1 MKVKYLTLSA
11 LFIALGIV
19 MPFITGQIPQFGSM
33 LLPMHLPILIAG
45 FMLPWQYATLIG
57 FIVPLLRSALFSM
70 PPMFPSAFAM
80 AFELA
85 TYALVISIVYRLFN
99 QHNLLNTYIT
109 LIAGMIAGRVVWG
122 IVMYLIS
129 KISFQIFLASAIL
142 NAIPGIILQLLL
154 IPGLIVMLNK
164 YIK

>member
-85 TYALVISIVYRLFN
+85 TYALVISIVYSLFN
-99 QHNLLNTYIT
+99 KHNLLNTYIT
-109 LIAGMIAGRVVWG
+109 LIIGMIAGRVVWG

>member
-85 TYALVISIVYRLFN
+85 TDAVVISIVYRLFN
-99 QHNLLNTYIT
+99 KHNLLNTYIT

>member
-99 QHNLLNTYIT
+99 KHNLLNTYIT
-109 LIAGMIAGRVVWG
+109 LIVGMIAGRVVWG

>member
-19 MPFITGQIPQFGSM
+19 MPFITGQIPQFGNM

-99 QHNLLNTYIT
+99 KHN
-109 LIAGMIAGRVVWG
+109 
-122 IVMYLIS
+122 
-129 KISFQIFLASAIL
+129 
-142 NAIPGIILQLLL
+142 
-154 IPGLIVMLNK
+154 
-164 YIK
+164 

>member
-99 QHNLLNTYIT
+99 KHNIT

>member
-85 TYALVISIVYRLFN
+85 TYALTISIIYRLFN
-99 QHNLLNTYIT
+99 KHNLLNTYIT

>member
-1 MKVKYLTLSA
+1 
-11 LFIALGIV
+11 
-19 MPFITGQIPQFGSM
+19 
-33 LLPMHLPILIAG
+33 
-45 FMLPWQYATLIG
+45 
-57 FIVPLLRSALFSM
+57 
-70 PPMFPSAFAM
+70 M

-99 QHNLLNTYIT
+99 KHNLLNTYIT
-109 LIAGMIAGRVVWG
+109 LTAGMIAGRVVWG

-164 YIK
+164 YIKEL

>member
-33 LLPMHLPILIAG
+33 LLPMHIPILIAG

-85 TYALVISIVYRLFN
+85 TYALVISIVYLLFN
-99 QHNLLNTYIT
+99 KHNLLNTYIT